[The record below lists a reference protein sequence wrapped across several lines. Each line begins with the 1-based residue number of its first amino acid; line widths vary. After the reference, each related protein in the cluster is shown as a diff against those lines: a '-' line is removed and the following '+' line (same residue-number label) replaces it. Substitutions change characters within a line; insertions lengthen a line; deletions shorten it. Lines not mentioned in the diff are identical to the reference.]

1 MAQVYVLNLDVRF
14 IIENENEIIVQKIN
28 SMSLDSH
35 SILLKGEACIEIIK
49 FLMTPR
55 TYSEIQEKFKTQIK
69 NVDDILIS
77 LIKNGILSLRS

>member
-14 IIENENEIIVQKIN
+14 IIENESEIIVQKIS
-28 SMSLDSH
+28 SMSLDSQ
-35 SILLKGEACIEIIK
+35 SILLKGGACIEIIK
-49 FLMTPR
+49 FLMIPR

-69 NVDDILIS
+69 NVDAILIT

>member
-14 IIENENEIIVQKIN
+14 IIENESEIIVQKIS
-28 SMSLDSH
+28 SMSLDSQ
-35 SILLKGEACIEIIK
+35 SILLRGGACIEIIK

-55 TYSEIQEKFKTQIK
+55 TYSEIQGKFKTQIK

>member
-14 IIENENEIIVQKIN
+14 IIENESEIVVQKIS
-28 SMSLDSH
+28 SMSLDSQ
-35 SILLKGEACIEIIK
+35 SILLKGGACIEIIK
-49 FLMTPR
+49 FLITPR
-55 TYSEIQEKFKTQIK
+55 KYSEIQGEFKTQIK

>member
-1 MAQVYVLNLDVRF
+1 MAQFYVLNLDVRF
-14 IIENENEIIVQKIN
+14 IIENESEIIVQKIS
-28 SMSLDSH
+28 SMSLDSQ
-35 SILLKGEACIEIIK
+35 SILLRGGACIEIIN

-55 TYSEIQEKFKTQIK
+55 TYSEIQGKFKTQIK